1 MTNPDPLLRIDQVFA
16 RYNHSINALHGV
28 SLSVRPGEVHALLGA
43 NGAGKTTTLR
53 AISNLLGAQR
63 GLITSGSITFD
74 SLNVLKTRPSQL
86 VQAGLVPVL
95 EGRHVFKSLSVE
107 ENLIVGGLARGSR
120 RPEVASDL
128 ERIYALFPSL
138 VAKRKIAAGLTS
150 GGEQQMVAIG
160 RALMSRPRLLILDE
174 PSMGLAPIVVNGI
187 FETLR
192 SLNRNGGLTILMAE
206 QNAAV
211 ALRYAD
217 RATVI
222 ENGTD
227 VLSESADVLRRGD
240 LVKEFYLGSNV
251 LALSKRRDVP
261 SHGAE
266 PGSSSSSHPPAIAA
280 E

>member
-1 MTNPDPLLRIDQVFA
+1 MTTPDPLLGIDHVFA

-74 SLNVLKTRPSQL
+74 GRNVLKTRPSQL

-107 ENLIVGGLARGSR
+107 ENLVVGGLARGSR

-128 ERIYALFPSL
+128 ERIYTLFPSL

-192 SLNRNGGLTILMAE
+192 SLNRREGLTILMAE

-251 LALSKRRDVP
+251 LTLSKRRDAPGPLVE
-261 SHGAE
+261 AE
-266 PGSSSSSHPPAIAA
+266 LSNQTPAIAA

>member
-1 MTNPDPLLRIDQVFA
+1 MTTPDPLLSIDHVFA

-28 SLSVRPGEVHALLGA
+28 SLSVQPGEVHALLGA

-74 SLNVLKTRPSQL
+74 GLNVLKTRPSQL

-107 ENLIVGGLARGSR
+107 ENLVVGGLARGSR
-120 RPEVASDL
+120 RADVASDL
-128 ERIYALFPSL
+128 ERIYTLFPSL

-192 SLNRNGGLTILMAE
+192 SLNRNDGLTILMAE
-206 QNAAV
+206 QNAAI

-251 LALSKRRDVP
+251 LSLSKRQDVP
-261 SHGAE
+261 TNQVKPDGGDHTA
-266 PGSSSSSHPPAIAA
+266 AIAA